1 MAGTVRVAAVQDAPV
16 LLDREACLAQVE
28 ELTAEAAAQGAS
40 LVVFPEA
47 FVPGPPAW
55 IDAVLPGEDADW
67 HLLLHRN
74 AVTVPSSE
82 VDRLGAAARSAR
94 VVLVVG
100 VNERDHN
107 GGTIYNTV
115 LTFGPD
121 GALLGRHRKLVPT
134 HAERL
139 VWGMG
144 DGSDLVVLDTAAGRL
159 ASLICWE
166 NYMPLARFHLYSQGP
181 EVWLAPTLATHEPW
195 VATMRHIAREGAC
208 HVVGVAPAMHVDWL
222 PDGLPDTA
230 PLVEFAS
237 ATDGWLYD
245 GYSVIVDPAGELVA
259 GPLVRERGILIADLD
274 HSAAH
279 ARKRFL
285 DVAGH
290 YSRPDVFRLEVDD
303 RPKPSVVTAATR
315 GSAAEPAPAGSSARS
330 PRRRTPAPP
339 G

>member
-1 MAGTVRVAAVQDAPV
+1 M
-16 LLDREACLAQVE
+16 
-28 ELTAEAAAQGAS
+28 
-40 LVVFPEA
+40 FPEA

-55 IDAVLPGEDADW
+55 IDAVLPGEDEAW
-67 HLLLHRN
+67 HLLLHRHS
-74 AVTVPSSE
+74 VIVPSGE
-82 VDRLGAAARSAR
+82 VDRLGAAARSSG

-100 VNERDHN
+100 VNERDLN

-144 DGSDLVVLDTAAGRL
+144 DGSDLVVLETPAGRV

-181 EVWLAPTLATHEPW
+181 EIWLAPTLATHEPW
-195 VATMRHIAREGAC
+195 VATMRHIAREAAC
-208 HVVGVAPAMHVDWL
+208 HVVGVAPVMHVDWL

-230 PLVEFAS
+230 TLAAFAS
-237 ATDGWLYD
+237 DADGWLFD
-245 GYSVIVDPAGELVA
+245 GYSVIVDPAGDVLA

-274 HSAAH
+274 HGAAH
-279 ARKRFL
+279 VRKRLL

-290 YSRPDVFRLEVDD
+290 YNRPDVFRLEVDD
-303 RPKPSVVTAATR
+303 RPKPSVVRA
-315 GSAAEPAPAGSSARS
+315 
-330 PRRRTPAPP
+330 PAPP
-339 G
+339 S